1 MNLKEKITA
10 DLKTAMLARDAFAT
24 NVLRGLKASIL
35 NEEVSQNKRD
45 EGLKDDEIEKIL
57 TREVKK
63 RKEAA
68 SLLDEDRGG
77 RSFCYECE
85 GTIRIDGDDDGDYK
99 THVILRSL
107 VEFLCERHDVDA
119 VLTERGA
126 DGRSRSCLTGG
137 NLQFD

>member
-68 SLLDEDRGG
+68 SLLDEERAEIELKEAEIIQKYLPEMMSEEEIRTVVKNKISELNADIKQDR
-77 RSFCYECE
+77 
-85 GTIRIDGDDDGDYK
+85 K
-99 THVILRSL
+99 SL
-107 VEFLCERHDVDA
+107 V
-119 VLTERGA
+119 
-126 DGRSRSCLTGG
+126 
-137 NLQFD
+137 